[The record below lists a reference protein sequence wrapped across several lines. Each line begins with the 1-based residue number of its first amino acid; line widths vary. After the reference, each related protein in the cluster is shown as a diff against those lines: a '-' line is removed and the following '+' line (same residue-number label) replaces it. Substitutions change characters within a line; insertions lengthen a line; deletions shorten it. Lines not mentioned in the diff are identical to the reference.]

1 MYLCIFGLQRLLHC
15 QKWLQIWVQICTLEC
30 KFAPK
35 FSIPT
40 SSQFFT
46 MKETSHLKKW
56 SKVQQVESFQLSK
69 SVSTFTV
76 SSKLCLRHSI
86 CHWVLICTRR
96 CKLSCFF
103 FILASNF
110 WTIFFQ
116 VNFRHEGGILAQ
128 KGIRG
133 QLKFIKRAIQ
143 NCHQN
148 FILVTGSLLK
158 SPVQTMRYK
167 IWSRGSIFFALLA
180 RQQPSPCDKLSY

>member
-1 MYLCIFGLQRLLHC
+1 MVENGFTFVHPN
-15 QKWLQIWVQICTLEC
+15 
-30 KFAPK
+30 APK
-35 FSIPT
+35 CPQMPPFFYIST
-40 SSQFFT
+40 SSQFFI
-46 MKETSHLKKW
+46 MKEASNLKKW
-56 SKVQQVESFQLSK
+56 SKGQQVESFQLSK
-69 SVSTFTV
+69 FVSTFTV
-76 SSKLCLRHSI
+76 SSKLCLLHSI
-86 CHWVLICTRR
+86 CHWVLICPRR
-96 CKLSCFF
+96 GKLSCFF

-148 FILVTGSLLK
+148 LILVTGSLLK

-167 IWSRGSIFFALLA
+167 IWSRGSILLRIKSHCA
-180 RQQPSPCDKLSY
+180 HSFTFHWTINK

>member
-1 MYLCIFGLQRLLHC
+1 MWVILGFEDSFEQFIPRTTSMYLCIFGLQRLLHC

-35 FSIPT
+35 FSIRT

-76 SSKLCLRHSI
+76 SSKLCLLLSI
-86 CHWVLICTRR
+86 CHWVLICTRG

-110 WTIFFQ
+110 WTIFVPSQF
-116 VNFRHEGGILAQ
+116 
-128 KGIRG
+128 
-133 QLKFIKRAIQ
+133 
-143 NCHQN
+143 
-148 FILVTGSLLK
+148 
-158 SPVQTMRYK
+158 SP
-167 IWSRGSIFFALLA
+167 
-180 RQQPSPCDKLSY
+180 

>member
-1 MYLCIFGLQRLLHC
+1 MIEYSFEYFIPRTTRMHSCIFGLQRLFHGR
-15 QKWLQIWVQICTLEC
+15 KWLYFCAPKCPQMPSN
-30 KFAPK
+30 APK
-35 FSIPT
+35 FYIST

-76 SSKLCLRHSI
+76 SSKLCLLYSI
-86 CHWVLICTRR
+86 CHWVLICTLR

-148 FILVTGSLLK
+148 FILVTGRLLK

-167 IWSRGSIFFALLA
+167 IWSRGS
-180 RQQPSPCDKLSY
+180 S

>member
-1 MYLCIFGLQRLLHC
+1 ML
-15 QKWLQIWVQICTLEC
+15 ICTL
-30 KFAPK
+30 
-35 FSIPT
+35 
-40 SSQFFT
+40 
-46 MKETSHLKKW
+46 
-56 SKVQQVESFQLSK
+56 
-69 SVSTFTV
+69 
-76 SSKLCLRHSI
+76 
-86 CHWVLICTRR
+86 R
-96 CKLSCFF
+96 CKLSCLS

-167 IWSRGSIFFALLA
+167 IWPRGSILDRKREETFFRLLLCLYNMRRVARVQDHVQWFPHTEEKETIYTHCSFHTPILFSRGLPVCDLVRALPVSCCTKTTTTEKK
-180 RQQPSPCDKLSY
+180 PSRINGRRWIPCVGYSEAAIAGRL